1 MNMSEKRAA
10 VLLADG
16 YEEGESLFVVDILRR
31 TGVACDSVSIEGEM
45 VRGCHDI
52 YVKADRLIS
61 PDIYDDYD
69 MVIIPGGMPGAANL
83 DACEPLRQGIMAH
96 YEAGKPLAAIC
107 AAPLVYGHMG
117 LLRGV
122 RATCYPGFETHL
134 EGATYTAAIVEQDGQ
149 FVTGKGP
156 AAAFEFGYTIAEL
169 FLGHETVEPLR
180 QGMIYAELTA

>member
-1 MNMSEKRAA
+1 MIY
-10 VLLADG
+10 VFLATGFEDI
-16 YEEGESLFVVDILRR
+16 EALAPVDILRR
-31 TGVACDSVSIEGEM
+31 AGLPVATVSVTGQSVVQSAHNVGVVADCMLDEIDFSQ
-45 VRGCHDI
+45 
-52 YVKADRLIS
+52 ADMFIL
-61 PDIYDDYD
+61 
-69 MVIIPGGMPGAANL
+69 PGGMPGAANL
-83 DACEPLRQGIMAH
+83 DACEPLRQGILAH
-96 YEAGKPLAAIC
+96 YKAGKPLAAIC

-149 FVTGKGP
+149 FITGKGP

-169 FLGHETVEPLR
+169 FLGREAVEPLR